1 MLVGHNGSIV
11 LLPCTFLCNS
21 ASDNNSAPRIQAEA
35 ECFIF
40 MSSHLMKA
48 NTKKSY
54 TLENRCS
61 DKYFLLPLTL
71 KKQSQASFW

>member
-11 LLPCTFLCNS
+11 LLPCTSLCNS
-21 ASDNNSAPRIQAEA
+21 AADNNSAPGIHAEG
-35 ECFIF
+35 ECPIF

-54 TLENRCS
+54 TVE
-61 DKYFLLPLTL
+61 
-71 KKQSQASFW
+71 KQVLR